1 MQILLKD
8 GFILTENGLIKS
20 DILIENEKIK
30 DIGDISLKNFN
41 GLTYDY
47 SNKFIIPGGV
57 DVHTHFNIDVGINS
71 VDNFY
76 SGGFAAIYGGTTTI
90 VDHPGFGPNK
100 CPLDFQINN
109 YMEFAKIS
117 PVDYSFHGVLQH
129 VPDDIEEQML
139 NLKNKGITSFK
150 LYMTYTYLM
159 DDYEILKIFE
169 IAKKLNVVVCVHA
182 ENHGIIEFLKEK
194 YKKQGLITPFYHSK
208 SRPDYSESEAVYRL
222 LTLAKTTAFE
232 KLYLVHISC
241 KKSLDIL
248 KNFKDSGMNFF
259 VETCPQYLIL
269 TEDCYLKNNGEN
281 YILSPP
287 LRHKE
292 DNIAIQNYIN
302 LGYIDVVAT
311 DHCSFSLKDKT
322 LGKENFLVCPN
333 GIPGVQERISIM
345 FSEFLKGNITAKSFL
360 NTCSLN
366 PAKIFGLYP
375 QKGAIEIGSDAD
387 IVILSLENFN
397 FTTPI
402 SKANYSVFKN
412 YTSLVKIHSTFI
424 RGNLIL
430 ENGTLKNEAF
440 KGVFLK
446 RK

>member
-1 MQILLKD
+1 MQILLKN
-8 GFILTENGLIKS
+8 GFILTENGLSKS
-20 DILIENEKIK
+20 DILVENEKIK
-30 DIGDISLKNFN
+30 DIGNISLENFN
-41 GLTYDY
+41 GLIYDY
-47 SNKFIIPGGV
+47 SNKFIIPGGI
-57 DVHTHFNIDVGINS
+57 DVHTHFNIDVGVNS
-71 VDNFY
+71 VDDFY
-76 SGGFAAIYGGTTTI
+76 SGGLAAIYGGTTTI

-100 CPLDFQINN
+100 CPLDFQIKN
-109 YMEFAKIS
+109 YTEFAKIC

-129 VPDDIEEQML
+129 VPNDIEEQML

-159 DDYEILKIFE
+159 NDYEILKIFE
-169 IAKKLNVVVCVHA
+169 IAKKLNIIICVHA
-182 ENHGIIEFLKEK
+182 ENHGMIEFLKEK
-194 YKKQGLITPFYHSK
+194 YKKQGLTSPIYHSK

-222 LTLAKTTAFE
+222 LTLAKINSFE
-232 KLYLVHISC
+232 KLYFVHISC

-248 KNFKDSGMNFF
+248 KNFKDNGINFF

-269 TEDCYLKNNGEN
+269 TQDYYLKNNGEN

-287 LRHKE
+287 LRNKE

-311 DHCSFSLKDKT
+311 DHCTFSLKDKA
-322 LGKENFLVCPN
+322 LGKENFLICPN
-333 GIPGVQERISIM
+333 GIPGVQERVPIM
-345 FSEFLKGNITAKSFL
+345 FSEFLKGNISAKSFL

-375 QKGAIEIGSDAD
+375 QKGTIEIGSDAD
-387 IVILSLENFN
+387 IVVLSLENFK
-397 FTTPI
+397 FTSPI
-402 SKANYSVFKN
+402 SKANYSVFEN
-412 YTSLVKIHSTFI
+412 YNSLVKVHSTFI

-430 ENGTLKNEAF
+430 ENGNLKNKTF
-440 KGVFLK
+440 KGIFLK

>member
-1 MQILLKD
+1 
-8 GFILTENGLIKS
+8 
-20 DILIENEKIK
+20 
-30 DIGDISLKNFN
+30 
-41 GLTYDY
+41 
-47 SNKFIIPGGV
+47 
-57 DVHTHFNIDVGINS
+57 
-71 VDNFY
+71 
-76 SGGFAAIYGGTTTI
+76 
-90 VDHPGFGPNK
+90 
-100 CPLDFQINN
+100 
-109 YMEFAKIS
+109 
-117 PVDYSFHGVLQH
+117 
-129 VPDDIEEQML
+129 ML

-169 IAKKLNVVVCVHA
+169 IAKKLNIIICVHA

-194 YKKQGLITPFYHSK
+194 YKKQGLTSPIYHSK

-222 LTLAKTTAFE
+222 LTLAKITSFE
-232 KLYLVHISC
+232 KLYFVHISC

-248 KNFKDSGMNFF
+248 KDFKDNGMNFF

-269 TEDCYLKNNGEN
+269 TEDYYLKNNGEN

-287 LRHKE
+287 LRNKE

-311 DHCSFSLKDKT
+311 DHCTFSLKDKA
-322 LGKENFLVCPN
+322 LGKENFLICPN
-333 GIPGVQERISIM
+333 GIPGVQERVPIM
-345 FSEFLKGNITAKSFL
+345 FSEFLKGNISAKNFL

-375 QKGAIEIGSDAD
+375 QKGTIEIGSDAD
-387 IVILSLENFN
+387 LVVLSLENFK
-397 FTTPI
+397 FTSPI
-402 SKANYSVFKN
+402 SKASYSAFESYN
-412 YTSLVKIHSTFI
+412 SLVKVHSTFI

-430 ENGTLKNEAF
+430 ENGNLKNKTF
-440 KGVFLK
+440 KGIFLK

>member
-1 MQILLKD
+1 M
-8 GFILTENGLIKS
+8 
-20 DILIENEKIK
+20 
-30 DIGDISLKNFN
+30 
-41 GLTYDY
+41 
-47 SNKFIIPGGV
+47 
-57 DVHTHFNIDVGINS
+57 
-71 VDNFY
+71 
-76 SGGFAAIYGGTTTI
+76 
-90 VDHPGFGPNK
+90 
-100 CPLDFQINN
+100 
-109 YMEFAKIS
+109 
-117 PVDYSFHGVLQH
+117 
-129 VPDDIEEQML
+129 
-139 NLKNKGITSFK
+139 
-150 LYMTYTYLM
+150 
-159 DDYEILKIFE
+159 
-169 IAKKLNVVVCVHA
+169 
-182 ENHGIIEFLKEK
+182 
-194 YKKQGLITPFYHSK
+194 
-208 SRPDYSESEAVYRL
+208 
-222 LTLAKTTAFE
+222 
-232 KLYLVHISC
+232 
-241 KKSLDIL
+241 
-248 KNFKDSGMNFF
+248 KNFKDSGMRFF
-259 VETCPQYLIL
+259 IETCPQYLIL
-269 TEDCYLKNNGEN
+269 TEDYYLKSNGEN

-311 DHCSFSLKDKT
+311 DHCTFSLKDKT